1 MTPLYG
7 NGMSFVYAGVSINGM
22 EWKVFFLFAC
32 ADTSTPKWPPKQAAH
47 KIPLQQIRANVI
59 FFISQP
65 TTPTIIIRMQLLLEK
80 V

>member
-1 MTPLYG
+1 MYG

-22 EWKVFFLFAC
+22 EWKVFFSFCLC
-32 ADTSTPKWPPKQAAH
+32 RHLLPPNWPPKQAAH